1 MDAGEGACEMKDERV
16 ILHVDMD
23 AFFASVEQRADP
35 SLAGKPVMVCGG
47 LESRT
52 VVAAAS
58 YEAREYGVHAG
69 MPLAVARVKCPDGI
83 FIEGDPHKY
92 VYTSIRINEI
102 FREFC
107 PRVEEFSIDESF
119 LDATDI
125 AERYGGPVEM
135 ARQIKQR
142 IYERFGLTCS
152 VGIAPNKILAKTA
165 SKLQKP
171 DGLTVLNRE
180 DIPTKFHPLP
190 VGKLYGVGEE
200 TARKLEMLG
209 VRTIGELATVPVPV
223 LRRVFGVVGEL
234 LRDAANGIDD
244 SPVLTEAEQPPP
256 KSVGHEHTFF
266 RDTLDT
272 ELVNS
277 ALLGLCSKVGRRLRL
292 GGHAGKTVTLKVRFA
307 DFTTITR
314 SRTLDNFIDLDKEI
328 YDTAR
333 DILAGVGV
341 GDRTNSKTAE
351 PSRRTAP
358 KAVRLI
364 GVSVSHL
371 VHTPPEKQRTLFDY
385 SYWKKYKKVI
395 ESADK
400 VRNKYGER
408 AIIWAAVLEHHDR
421 EAG

>member
-1 MDAGEGACEMKDERV
+1 MKEERV

-58 YEAREYGVHAG
+58 YEARKYGVHAG
-69 MPLAVARVKCPDGI
+69 MPLAVARMKCPDGV

-119 LDATDI
+119 LDATDV

-135 ARQIKQR
+135 GRQIKQR

-152 VGIAPNKILAKTA
+152 VGIGPNKILAKTA

-180 DIPTKFHPLP
+180 DIPSKFHPLP

-200 TARKLEMLG
+200 TAKKLEMLG
-209 VRTIGELATVPVPV
+209 VRTIGQLAAVPVQV

-244 SPVLTEAEQPPP
+244 SPVLTEADQPPP
-256 KSVGHEHTFF
+256 TTVVHEYTFF
-266 RDTLDT
+266 RDTLAT
-272 ELVNS
+272 ELINS
-277 ALLGLCSKVGRRLRL
+277 VLLGLCSKVGRRLRR

-307 DFTTITR
+307 DFKTITR
-314 SRTLDNFIDLDKEI
+314 SRTLDEYIDLDKEI
-328 YDTAR
+328 YDAAR
-333 DILAGVGV
+333 EILSAAGAAPATDAV
-341 GDRTNSKTAE
+341 SA
-351 PSRRTAP
+351 RRT
-358 KAVRLI
+358 KAIRLI

-371 VHTPPEKQRTLFDY
+371 VHTPPEKQHSLFDY

-408 AIIWAAVLEHHDR
+408 AIVWAALLER
-421 EAG
+421 EK